1 MSDDRYEELTQRV
14 AGDAATADAL
24 RQLWPLSNF
33 ATYSILQS
41 QYTFPEEFDSAIAL
55 SSEGEIMRDRVMSAH
70 ASLKSADVKVA
81 IFGHFYGKD
90 LYLDLEKTD
99 RDQILRV
106 LSAEVAACRIRYP
119 FVHWRQL
126 YDKYYD
132 AYRSNSISPSVD
144 GTPEF
149 APRYSSRSVPSRQ
162 HSVRTVRAHRVKS
175 LTINLAHDGCAI
187 GPL

>member
-1 MSDDRYEELTQRV
+1 
-14 AGDAATADAL
+14 
-24 RQLWPLSNF
+24 
-33 ATYSILQS
+33 
-41 QYTFPEEFDSAIAL
+41 
-55 SSEGEIMRDRVMSAH
+55 MRDRVMSAH

-132 AYRSNSISPSVD
+132 AYRSNSISPWMTVR
-144 GTPEF
+144 EF
-149 APRYSSRSVPSRQ
+149 APRYSSRGIASRQ
-162 HSVRTVRAHRVKS
+162 HSVRTVRAHRVKVS
-175 LTINLAHDGCAI
+175 RLISPTTVAPLAHCRNTDCQSIHGISLMSGDTSAGQAYKLIAAVRILRHRTNGAMATCL
-187 GPL
+187 GRPDTP